1 MKITL
6 ICNCGLVF
14 SSGDT
19 CLLIDALTQELAPFY
34 RAPESVR
41 QEIVTGT
48 GAYEKTCGLLFT
60 HLHPDHYDKEAAQA
74 FAQYHP
80 RAALYVPNRRELPP
94 ERLTVGGFTVEMHRV
109 RHTQVAGYGKSTVD
123 AMIIS
128 AEGKSVYVAS
138 DSAPEVSLH
147 ESVLHGRRI
156 DAAFWNG
163 QYLSHPETRELLLEA
178 AVKNYI
184 YHIPVDEKDVCGI
197 RRKCERSMARFG
209 AELPNV
215 SLLEQY
221 PSSLEA

>member
-14 SSGDT
+14 SSGET

-74 FAQYHP
+74 FAQYHS

-94 ERLTVGGFTVEMHRV
+94 ERLTVGGFTVELHRV

-147 ESVLHGRRI
+147 ESVLHGRRM

-163 QYLSHPETRELLLEA
+163 EMLLYKPEREALCRFA
-178 AVKNYI
+178 AQNFI
-184 YHIPVDEKDVCGI
+184 YHIPGDPQDGF
-197 RRKCERSMARFG
+197 RRKLERLRG
-209 AELPNV
+209 RYPAELETV
-215 SLLEQY
+215 RLLGDY
-221 PSSLEA
+221 PSEIIL

>member
-14 SSGDT
+14 SSGGEF
-19 CLLIDALTQELAPFY
+19 LLIDALTQELAPFY

-60 HLHPDHYDKEAAQA
+60 HLHPDHYDQEAAQA
-74 FAQYHP
+74 FAQYHL

-94 ERLTVGGFTVEMHRV
+94 ERLTVGSFTVELHRV

-163 QYLSHPETRELLLEA
+163 EMLLYKPEREALCRFA
-178 AVKNYI
+178 AQNFI
-184 YHIPVDEKDVCGI
+184 YHIPGDPQDGF
-197 RRKCERSMARFG
+197 RRKLDRLRG
-209 AELPNV
+209 RYPAELETV
-215 SLLEQY
+215 RLLGDY
-221 PSSLEA
+221 PSEIIL

>member
-14 SSGDT
+14 SSGGEL
-19 CLLIDALTQELAPFY
+19 LLIDALTQELAPFY

-60 HLHPDHYDKEAAQA
+60 HLHPDHFDREAAQA
-74 FAQYHP
+74 FAQYHL

-94 ERLTVGGFTVEMHRV
+94 ERLTVGSFTVELHRV

-147 ESVLHGRRI
+147 ESVLHGRRM
-156 DAAFWNG
+156 DAVFWNG
-163 QYLSHPETRELLLEA
+163 EMLLYKPEREALCRFA
-178 AVKNYI
+178 AQNFI
-184 YHIPVDEKDVCGI
+184 YHIPGDPQDGF
-197 RRKCERSMARFG
+197 RRKLDRLRG
-209 AELPNV
+209 RYPAELETV
-215 SLLEQY
+215 RLLGDY
-221 PSSLEA
+221 PSEIIL

>member
-14 SSGDT
+14 SSGET

-74 FAQYHP
+74 FAQHHP
-80 RAALYVPNRRELPP
+80 DATLYIPNRRELPP
-94 ERLTVGGFTVEMHRV
+94 ERLSIGSFTVELHRV

-147 ESVLHGRRI
+147 ESVLHGRRM

-163 QYLSHPETRELLLEA
+163 EMLLYKPEREALCAAERAACRAARAEGLS
-178 AVKNYI
+178 
-184 YHIPVDEKDVCGI
+184 G
-197 RRKCERSMARFG
+197 
-209 AELPNV
+209 
-215 SLLEQY
+215 
-221 PSSLEA
+221 

>member
-14 SSGDT
+14 SSGGEL
-19 CLLIDALTQELAPFY
+19 LLIYALTQELAPFY

-74 FAQYHP
+74 FAQYHL
-80 RAALYVPNRRELPP
+80 RTALYVPNRRELPP
-94 ERLTVGGFTVEMHRV
+94 ERLTVGSFTVELHRV

-147 ESVLHGRRI
+147 ESVLHGRRM

-163 QYLSHPETRELLLEA
+163 EMLLYKPEREALCRFA
-178 AVKNYI
+178 AQNFI
-184 YHIPVDEKDVCGI
+184 YHIPGDPQDGF
-197 RRKCERSMARFG
+197 RRKLDRLRG
-209 AELPNV
+209 RYPAELETV
-215 SLLEQY
+215 RLLGDY
-221 PSSLEA
+221 PSEIIL

>member
-14 SSGDT
+14 SSGET

-48 GAYEKTCGLLFT
+48 GEYRKTCGLLFT
-60 HLHPDHYDKEAAQA
+60 HLHPDHFDREAAQA
-74 FAQYHP
+74 FAQYHL

-94 ERLTVGGFTVEMHRV
+94 ERLTVGSFTVELHRV

-123 AMIIS
+123 VMIVS
-128 AEGKSVYVAS
+128 AEGKRVYVSS
-138 DSAPEVSLH
+138 DAAPEVSLH
-147 ESVLHGRRI
+147 ESVLHGRRM

-163 QYLSHPETRELLLEA
+163 EMLLYKPEREALCRFA
-178 AVKNYI
+178 AQNFI
-184 YHIPVDEKDVCGI
+184 YHIPGDPQDGF
-197 RRKCERSMARFG
+197 RRKLERLRG
-209 AELPNV
+209 RYPAELETV
-215 SLLEQY
+215 RLLGDY
-221 PSSLEA
+221 PSEIIL

>member
-14 SSGDT
+14 SSGET

-74 FAQYHP
+74 FAQHHP
-80 RAALYVPNRRELPP
+80 DATLYIPNRRELLP
-94 ERLTVGGFTVEMHRV
+94 ERLSIGSFTVELHRV

-147 ESVLHGRRI
+147 ESVLHGRRM

-163 QYLSHPETRELLLEA
+163 EMLLYKPEREALCRFA
-178 AVKNYI
+178 AQNFI
-184 YHIPVDEKDVCGI
+184 YHIPGDPQDGF
-197 RRKCERSMARFG
+197 RRKLERLRG
-209 AELPNV
+209 RYPAELETV
-215 SLLEQY
+215 RLLGDY
-221 PSSLEA
+221 PSEIIL

>member
-14 SSGDT
+14 SSGGEL
-19 CLLIDALTQELAPFY
+19 LLIDALTQELAPFY

-60 HLHPDHYDKEAAQA
+60 HLHPDHYDKEATQA
-74 FAQYHP
+74 FAQYHL

-94 ERLTVGGFTVEMHRV
+94 ERLTVGSFTVELHRV

-147 ESVLHGRRI
+147 ESVLHGRRM

-163 QYLSHPETRELLLEA
+163 EMLLYKPEREALCRFA
-178 AVKNYI
+178 AQNFI
-184 YHIPVDEKDVCGI
+184 YHIPGDPQDGF
-197 RRKCERSMARFG
+197 RRKLERLRG
-209 AELPNV
+209 RYPAELETV
-215 SLLEQY
+215 RLLGDY
-221 PSSLEA
+221 PSEIIL

>member
-14 SSGDT
+14 SSGET

-48 GAYEKTCGLLFT
+48 GEYRKTCGLLFT

-74 FAQYHP
+74 FAQYHL

-94 ERLTVGGFTVEMHRV
+94 ERLTVGSFTVELHRV

-123 AMIIS
+123 VMIVS
-128 AEGKSVYVAS
+128 AEGKRVYVSS
-138 DSAPEVSLH
+138 DAAPEVSLH
-147 ESVLHGRRI
+147 ESVLHGRRM

-163 QYLSHPETRELLLEA
+163 EMLLYKPEREALCRFA
-178 AVKNYI
+178 AQNFI
-184 YHIPVDEKDVCGI
+184 YHIPGDPQDGF
-197 RRKCERSMARFG
+197 RRKLERLRG
-209 AELPNV
+209 RYPAELETV
-215 SLLEQY
+215 RLLGDY
-221 PSSLEA
+221 PSEIIL

>member
-14 SSGDT
+14 SSGGEL
-19 CLLIDALTQELAPFY
+19 LLIDALTQELAPFY
-34 RAPESVR
+34 RAPDSVR

-74 FAQYHP
+74 FAQYHL

-94 ERLTVGGFTVEMHRV
+94 ERLTVGSFTVELHRV

-147 ESVLHGRRI
+147 ESVLHGRRM

-163 QYLSHPETRELLLEA
+163 EMLLYKPEREALCRF
-178 AVKNYI
+178 AVQNFI
-184 YHIPVDEKDVCGI
+184 YHIPGDPQDGF
-197 RRKCERSMARFG
+197 RRKLDRLRG
-209 AELPNV
+209 RYPAELETV
-215 SLLEQY
+215 RLLGDY
-221 PSSLEA
+221 PSEIIL

>member
-1 MKITL
+1 MRITL

-14 SSGDT
+14 SSGET

-74 FAQYHP
+74 FAQYHL

-94 ERLTVGGFTVEMHRV
+94 ERLTVGSFTVELHRV

-128 AEGKSVYVAS
+128 AEGKRVYVAS

-147 ESVLHGRRI
+147 ESVLHGRRM

-163 QYLSHPETRELLLEA
+163 EMLLYKPEREALCRFA
-178 AVKNYI
+178 AQNFI
-184 YHIPVDEKDVCGI
+184 YHIPGDPQDGF
-197 RRKCERSMARFG
+197 RRKLERLRG
-209 AELPNV
+209 RYPAELETV
-215 SLLEQY
+215 RLLGDY
-221 PSSLEA
+221 PSEIIL

>member
-14 SSGDT
+14 SSGET

-41 QEIVTGT
+41 QEIVTGA

-94 ERLTVGGFTVEMHRV
+94 ERLTVGGFTVELHRV

-147 ESVLHGRRI
+147 ESVLHGRRM

-163 QYLSHPETRELLLEA
+163 EMLLYKPEREALCRFA
-178 AVKNYI
+178 AQNFI
-184 YHIPVDEKDVCGI
+184 YHIPGDPQDGF
-197 RRKCERSMARFG
+197 RRKLERLRG
-209 AELPNV
+209 RYPAELETV
-215 SLLEQY
+215 RLLGDY
-221 PSSLEA
+221 PSEIIL

>member
-1 MKITL
+1 MTADAQI
-6 ICNCGLVF
+6 
-14 SSGDT
+14 DT
-19 CLLIDALTQELAPFY
+19 ERH
-34 RAPESVR
+34 RAS
-41 QEIVTGT
+41 
-48 GAYEKTCGLLFT
+48 
-60 HLHPDHYDKEAAQA
+60 
-74 FAQYHP
+74 
-80 RAALYVPNRRELPP
+80 
-94 ERLTVGGFTVEMHRV
+94 
-109 RHTQVAGYGKSTVD
+109 
-123 AMIIS
+123 
-128 AEGKSVYVAS
+128 
-138 DSAPEVSLH
+138 
-147 ESVLHGRRI
+147 LHGRRA

>member
-14 SSGDT
+14 SSGGEL
-19 CLLIDALTQELAPFY
+19 LLIDALTQELAPFY

-74 FAQYHP
+74 FAQYHL

-94 ERLTVGGFTVEMHRV
+94 ERLTVGSFTVELHRV

-123 AMIIS
+123 VMIVS
-128 AEGKSVYVAS
+128 AEGKRVYVSS
-138 DSAPEVSLH
+138 DAAPEVSLH
-147 ESVLHGRRI
+147 ESVLHGRRM

-163 QYLSHPETRELLLEA
+163 EMLLYKPEREALCRFA
-178 AVKNYI
+178 AQNFI
-184 YHIPVDEKDVCGI
+184 YHIPGDPQDGF
-197 RRKCERSMARFG
+197 RRKLDRLRG
-209 AELPNV
+209 RYPAELETV
-215 SLLEQY
+215 RLLGDY
-221 PSSLEA
+221 PSEIIL

>member
-1 MKITL
+1 MRITL

-14 SSGDT
+14 SSGET

-48 GAYEKTCGLLFT
+48 GEYRKTCGLLFT

-74 FAQYHP
+74 FAQYHL

-94 ERLTVGGFTVEMHRV
+94 ERLTVGSFTVELHRV

-123 AMIIS
+123 VMIVS
-128 AEGKSVYVAS
+128 AEGKRVYVSS
-138 DSAPEVSLH
+138 DAAPEVSLH
-147 ESVLHGRRI
+147 ESVLHGRRM

-163 QYLSHPETRELLLEA
+163 EMLLYKPEREALCRFA
-178 AVKNYI
+178 AQNFI
-184 YHIPVDEKDVCGI
+184 YHIPGDPQDGF
-197 RRKCERSMARFG
+197 RRKLDRLRG
-209 AELPNV
+209 RYPAELETV
-215 SLLEQY
+215 RLLGDY
-221 PSSLEA
+221 PSEIIL

>member
-14 SSGDT
+14 SSGET

-74 FAQYHP
+74 FAQYHL

-94 ERLTVGGFTVEMHRV
+94 ERLSIGSFTVELHRV

-147 ESVLHGRRI
+147 ESVLHGRRM

-163 QYLSHPETRELLLEA
+163 EMLLYKPEREALCRFA
-178 AVKNYI
+178 TQNFI
-184 YHIPVDEKDVCGI
+184 YHIPGDPQDGF
-197 RRKCERSMARFG
+197 RRKLERLRG
-209 AELPNV
+209 RYPAELETV
-215 SLLEQY
+215 RLLGDY
-221 PSSLEA
+221 PSEIIL

>member
-14 SSGDT
+14 SSGET

-94 ERLTVGGFTVEMHRV
+94 ERRSIGSFTVELHRV

-147 ESVLHGRRI
+147 ESVLHGRRM

-163 QYLSHPETRELLLEA
+163 EMLLYKPEREALCRFA
-178 AVKNYI
+178 AQNFI
-184 YHIPVDEKDVCGI
+184 YHIPGDPQDGF
-197 RRKCERSMARFG
+197 RRKLERLRG
-209 AELPNV
+209 RYPAELETV
-215 SLLEQY
+215 RLLGDY
-221 PSSLEA
+221 PSEIIL

>member
-14 SSGDT
+14 SSGET

-74 FAQYHP
+74 FAQYHL

-94 ERLTVGGFTVEMHRV
+94 ERLTVGGFTVELHRV

-128 AEGKSVYVAS
+128 AEGKRVYVSS
-138 DSAPEVSLH
+138 DAAPEVSLH
-147 ESVLHGRRI
+147 ESVLHGRRM

-163 QYLSHPETRELLLEA
+163 EMLLYKPEREALCRFA
-178 AVKNYI
+178 AQNFI
-184 YHIPVDEKDVCGI
+184 YHIPGDPQDGF
-197 RRKCERSMARFG
+197 RRKLDRLRG
-209 AELPNV
+209 RYPAELETV
-215 SLLEQY
+215 RLLGDY
-221 PSSLEA
+221 PSEIIL

>member
-14 SSGDT
+14 SSGET

-48 GAYEKTCGLLFT
+48 GEYRKTCGLLFT

-74 FAQYHP
+74 FAQYHL

-94 ERLTVGGFTVEMHRV
+94 ERLTVGSFTVELHRV

-123 AMIIS
+123 VMIVS
-128 AEGKSVYVAS
+128 AEGKRVYVSS
-138 DSAPEVSLH
+138 DAAPEVSLH
-147 ESVLHGRRI
+147 ESVLHGRRM
-156 DAAFWNG
+156 DTAFWNG
-163 QYLSHPETRELLLEA
+163 EMLLYKPEREALCRFA
-178 AVKNYI
+178 AQNFI
-184 YHIPVDEKDVCGI
+184 YHIPGDPQDGF
-197 RRKCERSMARFG
+197 RRKLDRLRG
-209 AELPNV
+209 RYPAELETV
-215 SLLEQY
+215 RLLGDY
-221 PSSLEA
+221 PSEIIL

>member
-14 SSGDT
+14 SSGGEF
-19 CLLIDALTQELAPFY
+19 LLIDALTQELAPFY

-74 FAQYHP
+74 FAQYHL
-80 RAALYVPNRRELPP
+80 RAALYVPNRREIPP
-94 ERLTVGGFTVEMHRV
+94 ERLTVGSFTVELHRV

-138 DSAPEVSLH
+138 DAAPEVSLH
-147 ESVLHGRRI
+147 ESVLHGRRM

-163 QYLSHPETRELLLEA
+163 EMLLYKPEREALCRFA
-178 AVKNYI
+178 AQNFI
-184 YHIPVDEKDVCGI
+184 YHIPGDPQDGF
-197 RRKCERSMARFG
+197 RRKLDRLRG
-209 AELPNV
+209 RYPAELETV
-215 SLLEQY
+215 RLLGDY
-221 PSSLEA
+221 PSEIIL

>member
-14 SSGDT
+14 SSGET

-74 FAQYHP
+74 FAQHHP
-80 RAALYVPNRRELPP
+80 DATLYIPNRRELPP
-94 ERLTVGGFTVEMHRV
+94 ERLSIGSFTVELHRV

-147 ESVLHGRRI
+147 ESVLHGRRM

-163 QYLSHPETRELLLEA
+163 EMLLYKPEREALCRFA
-178 AVKNYI
+178 AQNFI
-184 YHIPVDEKDVCGI
+184 YHIPDDPQDGF
-197 RRKCERSMARFG
+197 RRKLERLRG
-209 AELPNV
+209 RYPAELETV
-215 SLLEQY
+215 RLLGDY
-221 PSSLEA
+221 PSEIIL

>member
-14 SSGDT
+14 SSGGEL
-19 CLLIDALTQELAPFY
+19 LLIDALTQELAPFY

-74 FAQYHP
+74 FAQYHLL
-80 RAALYVPNRRELPP
+80 AALYVPNRRELPP
-94 ERLTVGGFTVEMHRV
+94 ERLTVGSFTVELHRV

-123 AMIIS
+123 VMIVS
-128 AEGKSVYVAS
+128 AEGKRVYVSS
-138 DSAPEVSLH
+138 DAAPEVSLH
-147 ESVLHGRRI
+147 ESVLHGRRM

-163 QYLSHPETRELLLEA
+163 EMLLYKPEREALCRFA
-178 AVKNYI
+178 AQNFI
-184 YHIPVDEKDVCGI
+184 YHIPGDPQDGF
-197 RRKCERSMARFG
+197 RRKLDRLRG
-209 AELPNV
+209 RYPAELETV
-215 SLLEQY
+215 RLLGDY
-221 PSSLEA
+221 PSEIIL

>member
-14 SSGDT
+14 SSGET

-41 QEIVTGT
+41 QDIVTGT

-94 ERLTVGGFTVEMHRV
+94 ERLTIGCFTVELHRV

-123 AMIIS
+123 AMIVS
-128 AEGKSVYVAS
+128 CEGNCVYVAS
-138 DSAPEVSLH
+138 DTAPEAAIH
-147 ESVLHGRRI
+147 EGVLRGRKV

-163 QYLSHPETRELLLEA
+163 EMLLYKPEREMLHDCA
-178 AVKNYI
+178 DRSFI
-184 YHIPVDEKDVCGI
+184 YHIPVDPQDGL
-197 RRKCERSMARFG
+197 RRKLERIVSRYPE
-209 AELPNV
+209 ELENV
-215 SLLEQY
+215 RLLTAY
-221 PSSLEA
+221 PSVISL

>member
-14 SSGDT
+14 SSGGEL
-19 CLLIDALTQELAPFY
+19 LLIDALTQELAPFY

-60 HLHPDHYDKEAAQA
+60 HLHPDHFDREAAQA
-74 FAQYHP
+74 FAQYHL
-80 RAALYVPNRRELPP
+80 RAALSVPNRRELPP
-94 ERLTVGGFTVEMHRV
+94 ERLTVGSFTVELHRV

-128 AEGKSVYVAS
+128 AEGKRVYVSS
-138 DSAPEVSLH
+138 DAAPEVSLH
-147 ESVLHGRRI
+147 ESVLHGRRM

-163 QYLSHPETRELLLEA
+163 EMLLYKPEREALCRFA
-178 AVKNYI
+178 AQNFI
-184 YHIPVDEKDVCGI
+184 YHIPGDPQDGF
-197 RRKCERSMARFG
+197 RRKLDRLRG
-209 AELPNV
+209 RYPAELETV
-215 SLLEQY
+215 RLLGDY
-221 PSSLEA
+221 PSEIIL

>member
-14 SSGDT
+14 SSGET

-74 FAQYHP
+74 FAQYHL

-94 ERLTVGGFTVEMHRV
+94 ERLTVGGFTVELHRV

-147 ESVLHGRRI
+147 ESVLHGRRM
-156 DAAFWNG
+156 DTAFWNG
-163 QYLSHPETRELLLEA
+163 EMLLYKPEREALCRFA
-178 AVKNYI
+178 AQNFI
-184 YHIPVDEKDVCGI
+184 YHIPGDPQDGF
-197 RRKCERSMARFG
+197 RRKLDRLRG
-209 AELPNV
+209 RYPAELETV
-215 SLLEQY
+215 RLLGDY
-221 PSSLEA
+221 PSEIIL

>member
-14 SSGDT
+14 SSGET

-74 FAQYHP
+74 FAQYHL

-94 ERLTVGGFTVEMHRV
+94 ERLTVGSFTVELHRV

-123 AMIIS
+123 VMIVS
-128 AEGKSVYVAS
+128 AEGKRVYVSS
-138 DSAPEVSLH
+138 DAAPEVSLH
-147 ESVLHGRRI
+147 ESVLHGRRM

-163 QYLSHPETRELLLEA
+163 EMLLYKPEREALCRFA
-178 AVKNYI
+178 AQNFI
-184 YHIPVDEKDVCGI
+184 YHIPGDPQDGF
-197 RRKCERSMARFG
+197 RRKLERLRG
-209 AELPNV
+209 RYPAELETV
-215 SLLEQY
+215 RLLGDY
-221 PSSLEA
+221 PSEIIL

>member
-14 SSGDT
+14 SSGET

-48 GAYEKTCGLLFT
+48 GEYRKTCGLLFT

-74 FAQYHP
+74 FAQYHL
-80 RAALYVPNRRELPP
+80 RTALYVPNRRELPP
-94 ERLTVGGFTVEMHRV
+94 ERLTVGSFTVELHRV

-123 AMIIS
+123 VMIVS
-128 AEGKSVYVAS
+128 AEGKRVYVSS
-138 DSAPEVSLH
+138 DAAPEVSLH
-147 ESVLHGRRI
+147 ESVLHGRRM

-163 QYLSHPETRELLLEA
+163 EMLLYKPEREALCRFA
-178 AVKNYI
+178 AQNFI
-184 YHIPVDEKDVCGI
+184 YHIPGDPQDGF
-197 RRKCERSMARFG
+197 RRKLERLRG
-209 AELPNV
+209 RYPAELETV
-215 SLLEQY
+215 RLLGDY
-221 PSSLEA
+221 PSEIIL

>member
-14 SSGDT
+14 SSGGEF
-19 CLLIDALTQELAPFY
+19 LLIDALTQELAPFY

-74 FAQYHP
+74 FAQYHL

-94 ERLTVGGFTVEMHRV
+94 ERLTVGGFTVELHRV

-123 AMIIS
+123 VMIVS
-128 AEGKSVYVAS
+128 AEGKRVYVSS
-138 DSAPEVSLH
+138 DAAPEVSLH

-163 QYLSHPETRELLLEA
+163 EMLLYKPEREALCRFA
-178 AVKNYI
+178 AQNFI
-184 YHIPVDEKDVCGI
+184 YHIPGDPQDGF
-197 RRKCERSMARFG
+197 RRKLDRLRG
-209 AELPNV
+209 RYPAELETV
-215 SLLEQY
+215 RLLGDY
-221 PSSLEA
+221 PSEIIL